1 MGHFGN
7 SNFVIIVLYIPKAL
21 FCGKNYRISE
31 KNWYETKVGG
41 LMVGITS

>member
-31 KNWYETKVGG
+31 KIGMKLKLV
-41 LMVGITS
+41 V